1 MSEKATIG
9 RTIRCGG
16 GEMKRRRAIRVVSAA
31 LSPAVLART
40 TCISARLHGLDDPTQ
55 SIPFA
60 GDLHDRAGDDDVRPS
75 VGRGLRRLGG
85 ADAPADDDG
94 NLDRLPDRADQ
105 SIRHR
110 FRGPA
115 ARLEGEGGGLGRG
128 LLVRVEQGHV
138 EGSLLSPLQNRLVHV
153 HASAPARK
161 AARATI
167 IPYFATRWD
176 RAGFLAEWRAA

>member
-1 MSEKATIG
+1 MI
-9 RTIRCGG
+9 
-16 GEMKRRRAIRVVSAA
+16 RRRASPSRATSTIVPVTTMSAPAWIAAVEEAHEVQRVRVRREVRGARGEQDDRHLGGLLDGQDRGVDLVLRDA
-31 LSPAVLART
+31 GGPA
-40 TCISARLHGLDDPTQ
+40 D
-55 SIPFA
+55 
-60 GDLHDRAGDDDVRPS
+60 HDRIGP
-75 VGRGLRRLGG
+75 RGGRLG
-85 ADAPADDDG
+85 
-94 NLDRLPDRADQ
+94 
-105 SIRHR
+105 
-110 FRGPA
+110 
-115 ARLEGEGGGLGRG
+115 GEGGGLGRG